1 MLELLDFDRLEE
13 ILILIIPGFVS
24 LKVWTLINP
33 TARLKMADYLLDI
46 IAFSTLN
53 FVALS
58 WLLLLV
64 EKSSSVPQLVR
75 VVVTIAVFVVFPAAW
90 PVLLRAILSSEL
102 LSGRII
108 NPVPLAWDHFFGK
121 GKHCFVLVHLKN
133 GNVLG
138 GLYTGESFASSYPE
152 PQEIFL
158 SEVWRVDESGRF
170 QHKIEETKG
179 VLVNHEVIEYLEF
192 YNTEGASSEEPRGRP
207 NTKRG

>member
-13 ILILIIPGFVS
+13 ILVLIIPGFVS

-33 TARLKMADYLLDI
+33 TARLKLADYLLDI

-58 WLLLLV
+58 WLLLMV
-64 EKSSSVPQLVR
+64 DQSSSVPQLVR
-75 VVVTIAVFVVFPAAW
+75 IVVRIAVFVVFPAAW
-90 PVLLRAILSSEL
+90 PVLLRTILGSRVMR
-102 LSGRII
+102 GRII

-121 GKHCFVLVHLKN
+121 GEPCFVLVHLKN

-158 SEVWRVDESGRF
+158 SEVWKVDEAGRF

-179 VLVNHEVIEYLEF
+179 S
-192 YNTEGASSEEPRGRP
+192 TCQPRGNGVP
-207 NTKRG
+207 